1 MAAELPIWTKHKVTV
16 REMATALHKLLY
28 HKISKGGRIQLR

>member
-28 HKISKGGRIQLR
+28 HKISRGGRLQLR